1 MERHIELL
9 KQLLIYHYNSM
20 PGTKWNKIAE
30 TSKRYYIRVWLYYYL
45 KDE

>member
-1 MERHIELL
+1 MERHIKLL

-20 PGTKWNKIAE
+20 PGTKWNMMVKI
-30 TSKRYYIRVWLYYYL
+30 SKCYYIKTWLYYYL